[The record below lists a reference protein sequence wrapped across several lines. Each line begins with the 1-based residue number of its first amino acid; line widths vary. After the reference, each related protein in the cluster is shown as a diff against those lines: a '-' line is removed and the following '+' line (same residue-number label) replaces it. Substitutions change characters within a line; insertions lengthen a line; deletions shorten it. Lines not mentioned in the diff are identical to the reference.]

1 MVSLNASGRTDLYP
15 YYLTC
20 KTCGWEE
27 WLEEKEWLRKALD
40 HMEASTWK
48 HKRTVN
54 IGGTVWTWGGT
65 NLSNVARYF
74 KNLIVS

>member
-1 MVSLNASGRTDLYP
+1 MGITLLP

-27 WLEEKEWLRKALD
+27 WVEEPQWLQKSLD

-48 HKRTVN
+48 HKRTVS
-54 IGGTVWTWGGT
+54 IGEREWKWGGRGSST
-65 NLSNVARYF
+65 VVKQFRNLTVT
-74 KNLIVS
+74 

>member
-1 MVSLNASGRTDLYP
+1 MWMGGVAG
-15 YYLTC
+15 
-20 KTCGWEE
+20 
-27 WLEEKEWLRKALD
+27 ALD

-48 HKRTVN
+48 HNRTVN